1 VTEPQPN
8 AGTTETSDI
17 REYLRPILSRWPLIL
32 VIVAIVAT
40 AAYVQAGKQE
50 KRYRATTTIL
60 LSNSSGIESIL
71 FGAPSFGDPERFA
84 RNQAALLTSRT
95 FANRVA
101 DRLKFRGS
109 PAALIGGLAIT
120 PATDS
125 DFLYISSTTGNPVI
139 SARVANAYAAEFVE
153 LRKTSLVNQARQARR
168 QAERQ
173 LRGGELSEQQQEDIQ
188 GKINRLELVEAFPQ
202 ANAEQLDKALPPG
215 ASATASPRQQAIFAG
230 AIALVCAIALC
241 FGLEALDR
249 RLRRRQDVEGHYGL
263 PVLAELPRVRHPNP
277 TQDGAA
283 IVPKD
288 IKESFRSLRT
298 NLQLG
303 ELTGLSGD
311 EEHLRKILVTS
322 AITGEGK
329 SMLVRNLAI
338 TYREAGLEVAVID
351 ADLRA
356 PDVARLFE
364 VEGRNGLLDVLTGS
378 ETLGDALQTA
388 ELHTDGLDTIRLLR
402 RAESGVFP
410 GNGAGNGNGY
420 HDDPARVSLL
430 TSASPPADPATVLAS
445 DRFRVLLDEIADMHD
460 VVLIDSAPVL
470 PVSDTIPLLS
480 LVDGVILVARLGH
493 TTRGAAKRAVDV
505 VRRSSDARLLGVVV
519 NDTDHADSQHGYEYY
534 HYGVE
539 QTESQQQSSGRKL
552 LRR

>member
-1 VTEPQPN
+1 VTDPQPN

-40 AAYVQAGKQE
+40 AAYYQANKE
-50 KRYRATTTIL
+50 PKRYRASTTIL

-84 RNQAALLTSRT
+84 RNQAALLTSRS
-95 FANRVA
+95 FAARVA
-101 DRLKFRGS
+101 ERLKFRGN
-109 PAALIGGLAIT
+109 PAALISGLAIT

-139 SARVANAYAAEFVE
+139 SARIANAYAAEFVE
-153 LRKTSLVNQARQARR
+153 LRKTSLVNQARTARR
-168 QAERQ
+168 TAERQ
-173 LRGGELSEQQQEDIQ
+173 LQGGNLSEAQAEEVQQ
-188 GKINRLELVEAFPQ
+188 KINRLELVEAFPQ
-202 ANAEQLDKALPPG
+202 SNAEQLDKALPPA

-249 RLRRRQDVEGHYGL
+249 RLRRREDVEGHYGL
-263 PVLAELPRVRHPNP
+263 PVLAEVPRVRNPSP

-283 IVPKD
+283 VVPKD

-303 ELTGLSGD
+303 ELTGHPGN
-311 EEHLRKILVTS
+311 EGALRKLLVTS

-378 ETLGDALQTA
+378 ETLGDALQSA
-388 ELHTDGLDTIRLLR
+388 ELRTDGLDTIRLLR

-410 GNGAGNGNGY
+410 GNGNGNGNGY
-420 HDDPARVSLL
+420 HDETARVSLL

-470 PVSDTIPLLS
+470 PVSDTVPLLS
-480 LVDGVILVARLGH
+480 LADGVILVARLGH
-493 TTRGAAKRAVDV
+493 TTRGAARRAVDT
-505 VRRSSDARLLGVVV
+505 VRRSPGARLLGVVV
-519 NDTDHADSQHGYEYY
+519 NDTHHGEPQHGYEYY
-534 HYGVE
+534 HYGFE
-539 QTESQQQSSGRKL
+539 QTEPQQSSGRKL

>member
-1 VTEPQPN
+1 MTDPQPN

-32 VIVAIVAT
+32 VIVAIVAG
-40 AAYVQAGKQE
+40 AAYYQATKE
-50 KRYRATTTIL
+50 PKRYRAMTTIL
-60 LSNSSGIESIL
+60 LSQSSGIESIL

-95 FANRVA
+95 FAARVA
-101 DRLKFRGS
+101 ERLKFRGN
-109 PAALIGGLAIT
+109 PAALIGGLAIQ

-125 DFLYISSTTGNPVI
+125 DFLYISSTTGNPAI
-139 SARVANAYAAEFVE
+139 SARIANAYAAEFVE
-153 LRKTSLVNQARQARR
+153 LRKSSLVNQARRARR
-168 QAERQ
+168 TAEQQ
-173 LRGGELSEQQQEDIQ
+173 LRTGGLSDVQQEDIQ
-188 GKINRLELVEAFPQ
+188 QKINRLELVEAFPQ
-202 ANAEQLDKALPPG
+202 GNAEQLDKALPPG

-230 AIALVCAIALC
+230 AIALLCAIALC

-249 RLRRRQDVEGHYGL
+249 RLRRREDVEGQYGL
-263 PVLAELPRVRHPNP
+263 PVLAEVPRVRDPSP
-277 TQDGAA
+277 RQDSAA
-283 IVPKD
+283 IVPKE

-303 ELTGLSGD
+303 ELTSRSGH
-311 EEHLRKILVTS
+311 EEALRKILVTS

-356 PDVARLFE
+356 PDVARLFQ
-364 VEGRNGLLDVLTGS
+364 VEGRNGLLNVLTGS

-388 ELHTDGLDTIRLLR
+388 ELRTDGLDTIRLLR
-402 RAESGVFP
+402 RAESGIFP
-410 GNGAGNGNGY
+410 GNGNGNGY
-420 HDDPARVSLL
+420 HDEAARISLL

-445 DRFRVLLDEIADMHD
+445 DRFRVLLDEIADIHD

-470 PVSDTIPLLS
+470 PVSDTVPLLG
-480 LVDGVILVARLGH
+480 LADGVILVARLGH

-505 VRRSSDARLLGVVV
+505 VRRSPGARLMGVVV
-519 NDTDHADSQHGYEYY
+519 NDTHHGEPQHGYEYY
-534 HYGVE
+534 HYGFE
-539 QTESQQQSSGRKL
+539 QTEPQQGSGRKL